1 MFSMY
6 IYHGAEGLKP
16 PTSIPNMFL
25 SINPGLVNGILPMN
39 LNESQFYLS
48 LFLLFY
54 PYFIADNIVYD
65 ISLLIPY

>member
-1 MFSMY
+1 
-6 IYHGAEGLKP
+6 
-16 PTSIPNMFL
+16 MFL